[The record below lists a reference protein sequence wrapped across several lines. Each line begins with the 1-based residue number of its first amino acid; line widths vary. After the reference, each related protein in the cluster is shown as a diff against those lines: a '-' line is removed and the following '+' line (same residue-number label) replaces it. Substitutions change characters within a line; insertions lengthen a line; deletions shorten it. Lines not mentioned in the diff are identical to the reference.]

1 MADNINDLAKA
12 IIASNNNIVKGLKSV
27 VDKQQQHLDFIKRE
41 AGEDDRDRAAD
52 EEARREAARKSKG
65 EKPGAKAKAGPAG
78 PPAAGGL
85 KLPKL
90 PKLGGVMGKMFSG
103 LAGLVGALGKGAGLL
118 LKGLA
123 VGLIAFANPLVLGGA
138 AILGGSIIAIGAGIA
153 GAAWI
158 TGAALPTFAK
168 GMQSFEALDGKK
180 LIDAGKGIAA
190 VGGGLAVF
198 GVGGAA
204 AGMGSIISNVSEGL
218 VSFFGGKTPFDKV
231 LEFQKYKFNLVQIEN
246 NAASMKAF
254 AGAMA
259 LQGGAGILA
268 GIGGAVGAI
277 GGAITSFFGGDSPM
291 GPAKYAKVLEFE
303 KAGPFNVKKI
313 EANAAALVAY
323 SIAMAKSTSIGT
335 IGKIAGA
342 VGAVADSIT
351 GFFGGE
357 TGVPYE
363 ELTDFQMYSFDQKA
377 IEENA
382 KALVAYS
389 TAMSNY
395 KGTAA
400 VGALKGMG
408 GAIAGAITGLFG
420 GDRNAQPPFQSVIAF
435 GAYQFNNE
443 RITANATALSSYAK
457 AMSDYA
463 GTKSVTDM
471 KNIGSSIGGAV
482 TGLLGGKTAEEKIP
496 FAAITKFQ
504 TFEFNQAQIEINALA
519 LVAYSKAMSKYAGI
533 KAGTD
538 LKAAGSAISQGVIGL
553 LGGKTTEDSLPYAQ
567 MKKFAAAEINKE
579 GIEKNA
585 LGLVAFGKAMA
596 AYAKTKPP
604 TTFGQMLGG
613 LYDGALSFF
622 GAGKKKELPL
632 DQIKKFGNADLPV
645 EKIKKS
651 AEALAAFGSI
661 KVNVKET
668 NFEALA
674 KNLGES
680 IPLLMHLAKGDVYD
694 PVGPL
699 NSIDFGKGILNPELR
714 LQEVADK
721 VALVREILTGV
732 QAPRRQASDQVNA
745 TGAGGG
751 GGGGGTIVNSPTNV
765 NNSQSNV
772 AHSSRAMIGGPVAAN
787 RRSWNS
793 RKQR

>member
-12 IIASNNNIVKGLKSV
+12 IISSNNKIVEGLKSV
-27 VDKQQQHLDFIKRE
+27 VKGQQDHMAFLNAE
-41 AGEDDRDRAAD
+41 AKEDDRDRASD
-52 EEARREAARKSKG
+52 EETRKEAARKSKG

-103 LAGLVGALGKGAGLL
+103 LASLVGALGKGAGLL

-153 GAAWI
+153 AAAWI
-158 TGAALPTFAK
+158 TGKALPTFAK
-168 GMQSFEALDGKK
+168 GMQSFESLDGKK
-180 LIDAGKGIAA
+180 LIDAGAGIAA
-190 VGGGLAVF
+190 VGAGLGVF

-204 AGMGSIISNVSEGL
+204 AGFGNIAANISDGL
-218 VSFFGGKTPFDKV
+218 VNFFGGKTPFDKV
-231 LEFQKYKFNLVQIEN
+231 LEFQKHDFKLEKIKN
-246 NAASMKAF
+246 NAAAMQAF

-259 LQGGAGILA
+259 VQGGAGILA

-377 IEENA
+377 IEANA

-504 TFEFNQAQIEINALA
+504 GFEFNQAKIEINALA

-538 LKAAGSAISQGVIGL
+538 LKAAGSAISQGIIGL

-596 AYAKTKPP
+596 AYAATKPP
-604 TTFGQMLGG
+604 TTFAGMLGG

-622 GAGKKKELPL
+622 GKKKELPL

-661 KVNVKET
+661 KVAVKQT
-668 NFEALA
+668 NFKLLA
-674 KNLGES
+674 ENLGKS
-680 IPLLMHLAKGDVYD
+680 IPLMMMLSKGGKLDKGWFKSD
-694 PVGPL
+694 
-699 NSIDFGKGILNPELR
+699 IDFGKGVLDPKLR
-714 LQEVADK
+714 LREVADK

-751 GGGGGTIVNSPTNV
+751 GGGGGTIVNSPTTV